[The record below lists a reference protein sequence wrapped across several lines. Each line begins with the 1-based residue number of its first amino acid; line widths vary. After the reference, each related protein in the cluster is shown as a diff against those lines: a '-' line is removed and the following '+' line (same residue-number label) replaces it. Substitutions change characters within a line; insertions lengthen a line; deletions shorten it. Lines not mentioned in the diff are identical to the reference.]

1 MKIRARISAKL
12 KDQSGASI
20 TYALLLFLV
29 CAVVSSVVITAATAA
44 SGRMSKSVETD
55 QRYYAVTSAAEL
67 IKDLFDGVKVTT
79 QTKIV
84 GKSGTPTMDS
94 DSTYPMVTKPA
105 GSELEPEANYEILKS
120 AARQFAGMPS
130 SSDSFPKNLEV
141 KLNSD
146 SAKNADINVKY
157 NTSDAGSARL
167 IFKISSY
174 DSENT
179 KDIYTLYL
187 AFDADIDQIVDKKTK
202 DTYVEAE
209 HKVMPVVTTTTTTI
223 MTWSLTS
230 MGTADPEG

>member
-1 MKIRARISAKL
+1 MNRIRQKL
-12 KDQSGASI
+12 TSQSGASI

-55 QRYYAVTSAAEL
+55 KRYYAVTSAAEL
-67 IKDLFDGVKVTT
+67 IRDLFDGVRVTT
-79 QTKIV
+79 QTKIE
-84 GKSGTPTMDS
+84 GASGDPTM

-105 GSELEPEANYEILKS
+105 GSESEPEANYEILKS

-130 SSDSFPKNLEV
+130 ASDTFPKDLEV
-141 KLNSD
+141 KLD
-146 SAKNADINVKY
+146 STKNADMNVKY
-157 NTSDAGSARL
+157 AFSNASGAENAQL

-174 DSENT
+174 DSKNT

-187 AFDADIDQIVDKKTK
+187 VFDADIDQIVDRKTK

-209 HKVMPVVTTTTTTI
+209 HKVMPVVTTTTTTV

-230 MGTADPEG
+230 MGTDDPEG

>member
-1 MKIRARISAKL
+1 MKIQARISAKL
-12 KDQSGASI
+12 KAQTGASI

-84 GKSGTPTMDS
+84 GKSGTPTMDN
-94 DSTYPMVTKPA
+94 STYPMVTKPA

-130 SSDSFPKNLEV
+130 LRDSFPKDLEV
-141 KLNSD
+141 KLN

-157 NTSDAGSARL
+157 TSGAESAQL
-167 IFKISSY
+167 IIKISSY

-209 HKVMPVVTTTTTTI
+209 HKVMPVVTTTTTTV